1 MFILPLVRDHL
12 SWETTQFSGTFIQDS
27 LYHINESWLNVKWV
41 DCIMNTHVHGFFDK
55 ECEMM
60 QLSVLL
66 LIWINFNSSLD
77 E

>member
-1 MFILPLVRDHL
+1 
-12 SWETTQFSGTFIQDS
+12 
-27 LYHINESWLNVKWV
+27 
-41 DCIMNTHVHGFFDK
+41 MNTHVHGFFDK

-66 LIWINFNSSLD
+66 LTWINFNSSLD